1 MGRREDSY
9 KRIYLLIFTQRL
21 IKKTVKMFSHRTD
34 RAFLLGSLTRV
45 GNGRYVYKFKT
56 IDEDSL
62 AINGQTEILA

>member
-1 MGRREDSY
+1 
-9 KRIYLLIFTQRL
+9 
-21 IKKTVKMFSHRTD
+21 MFSHRTD